1 MEHFMNLIKILEGT
15 YLTILFTLMYSVPA
29 SRLRI
34 SIKSLFF
41 LICLFI
47 MNFLFA
53 NISLLH
59 YIFMSMYNEN
69 DHISL
74 KKGGYS

>member
-1 MEHFMNLIKILEGT
+1 MNLIKTLEGT
-15 YLTILFTLMYSVPA
+15 YLTILFSLMHSVTA
-29 SRLRI
+29 SQLHI
-34 SIKSLFF
+34 SVKSSFF
-41 LICLFI
+41 LICPFI

-59 YIFMSMYNEN
+59 YIFMSIYNEN

-74 KKGGYS
+74 KKGGIS

>member
-1 MEHFMNLIKILEGT
+1 MNLIKILEGT
-15 YLTILFTLMYSVPA
+15 YHTILFSLMHSVTA
-29 SRLRI
+29 SQLHI
-34 SIKSLFF
+34 SVKSSFF

-59 YIFMSMYNEN
+59 YIFMSIYNEN

-74 KKGGYS
+74 KKGDIS